1 LELVT
6 YTADAEDVHTL
17 VFSVDATQV
26 SDAAHRVE
34 KACLEKMLQF
44 EDDVGT
50 GKVKQAFILGLG
62 KRILAY
68 KKLISEAT
76 NTNNPLL
83 MELSQLRECQKNQNQ
98 EPGTPTDN
106 TSRASFFNKKWKLAE
121 SESA

>member
-1 LELVT
+1 MVA
-6 YTADAEDVHTL
+6 YTCDADDVHTL

-26 SDAAHRVE
+26 SDAAHRLE

-62 KRILAY
+62 KRVVAY

-76 NTNNPLL
+76 NTNYPLL
-83 MELSQLRECQKNQNQ
+83 MERSQLSECQKNQ

-106 TSRASFFNKKWKLAE
+106 TSIASFFSKKRKSAE
-121 SESA
+121 SGSA